1 MMPKKLTLSA
11 ATALSLLLLSGCSD
25 VNMYEPGVYKGSGD
39 DTASEEAAEA
49 RADDLGDRAQTAYTD
64 R

>member
-11 ATALSLLLLSGCSD
+11 VAALSLALLAGCSD
-25 VNMYEPGVYKGSGD
+25 VTLYEPGVYKGSGD
-39 DTASEEAAEA
+39 DTASEEAAER
-49 RADDLGDRAQTAYTD
+49 RAGSLRDRAQQAHTD

>member
-1 MMPKKLTLSA
+1 MMPKRTTLCA
-11 ATALSLLLLSGCSD
+11 VAVVTLMLLAGCSD
-25 VNMYEPGVYKGSGD
+25 VTMYEPGVYKGSGD

-49 RADDLGDRAQTAYTD
+49 RADDLRERARTAHTD